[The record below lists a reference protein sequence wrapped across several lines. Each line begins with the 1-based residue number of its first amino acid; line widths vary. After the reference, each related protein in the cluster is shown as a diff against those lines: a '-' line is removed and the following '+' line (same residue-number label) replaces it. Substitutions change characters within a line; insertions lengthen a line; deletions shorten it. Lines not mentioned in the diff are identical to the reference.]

1 MGGLRRLKLKLLEE
15 LDDLVQSQVEFDV
28 GYFSG
33 KQSKKHWLIGDD
45 NLVQMY
51 ETSYEEQIKYIL
63 VVWSEDR

>member
-1 MGGLRRLKLKLLEE
+1 MLKLKLLEE